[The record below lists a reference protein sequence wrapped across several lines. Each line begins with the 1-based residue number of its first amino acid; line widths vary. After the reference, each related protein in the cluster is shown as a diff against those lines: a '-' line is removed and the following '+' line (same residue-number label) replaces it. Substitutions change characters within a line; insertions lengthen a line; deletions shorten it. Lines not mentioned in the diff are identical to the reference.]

1 MNGISKTLLHCQE
14 WSLIIKHNI
23 FCFHG
28 IPVCWSLSNV
38 FNNDTTL
45 KNNTYD
51 YNHSVLIM
59 FGGLALLFSYPF
71 NDLIQPFNR
80 YTLLFND
87 FIQSFNVFS
96 FPFNDLI

>member
-1 MNGISKTLLHCQE
+1 MDGTSKTLLHYQE
-14 WSLIIKHNI
+14 WLLIIKHNV

-51 YNHSVLIM
+51 YKHSV
-59 FGGLALLFSYPF
+59 FDYVRKF
-71 NDLIQPFNR
+71 NIIF
-80 YTLLFND
+80 
-87 FIQSFNVFS
+87 
-96 FPFNDLI
+96 

>member
-1 MNGISKTLLHCQE
+1 MDGISKTLLHYQE
-14 WSLIIKHNI
+14 WLLIIKHNV

-51 YNHSVLIM
+51 YKHSAFDYVRR
-59 FGGLALLFSYPF
+59 F
-71 NDLIQPFNR
+71 NIIF
-80 YTLLFND
+80 
-87 FIQSFNVFS
+87 
-96 FPFNDLI
+96 